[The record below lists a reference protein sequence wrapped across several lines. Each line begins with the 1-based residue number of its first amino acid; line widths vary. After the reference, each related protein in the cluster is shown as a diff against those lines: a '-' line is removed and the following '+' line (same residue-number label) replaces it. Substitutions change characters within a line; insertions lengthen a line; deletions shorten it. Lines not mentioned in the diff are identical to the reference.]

1 MSTVIAGPRAASHAA
16 PLVAILFA
24 VGLLAGCAGSG
35 GPPEPV
41 VAPTGK
47 VYERGTPPEDT
58 RHSQTAALYLR
69 RDRTERA
76 LELARE
82 GVASGPGNA
91 VHHFLAGVAHARLRQ
106 YSAADSL
113 LDRAEEIYPAYEL
126 EIEPV
131 RESAWA
137 KAYNAGMDAYAA
149 GEVERAIEAWRGATT
164 LYDLRPDAHRALA
177 GALVRQ
183 GRRDEA
189 IEVYRDALAGLERW
203 PARRVLEE
211 SELREREE
219 ARAAMERR
227 LARLLVAEGRWAEAV
242 PLLRRRLESDPADV
256 ELRSDLALALARLGR
271 TEEADRLYGSILSE
285 GDLEADRLASLGNTF
300 FRMDAHDRAA
310 EAFGRLVE
318 LRPRSRDAWYNYAN
332 ALFAAEEWAT
342 LASRGERLLELDPL
356 GENSILIVARAHLES
371 GDEEAAREL
380 VRRADAAPVHLD
392 RLRMQ
397 RSGPKTAVL
406 GRAVGNDAEP
416 GTPVRLRFVFHGPDG
431 RLGARTL
438 TLSAPGP
445 GGSEF
450 FEVSLDGRA
459 DGYRYEVERR
469 RLQQSDGTER
479 GTGK

>member
-1 MSTVIAGPRAASHAA
+1 MSAVIAGRRAPSLAA
-16 PLVAILFA
+16 FPPA
-24 VGLLAGCAGSG
+24 VLAAVVLLAGCAGSSA
-35 GPPEPV
+35 PPEPV

-82 GVASGPGNA
+82 GTESTPGNA
-91 VHHFLAGVAHARLRQ
+91 VHHYLAGIAQARLGH
-106 YSAADSL
+106 YAAADSL

-137 KAYNAGMDAYAA
+137 RAYNAGMDAYAA
-149 GEVERAIEAWRGATT
+149 GELERAIEAWRGATT
-164 LYDLRPDAHRALA
+164 IYDLRPDAHRALA
-177 GALVRQ
+177 GALVRE
-183 GRRDEA
+183 GRRSEA
-189 IEVYRDALAGLERW
+189 IEVYRDALEGLERW
-203 PARRVLEE
+203 PATRVLEE

-219 ARAAMERR
+219 ARSAMERR

-242 PLLRRRLESDPADV
+242 PLLRSRLESDPADV

-285 GDLEADRLASLGNTF
+285 GNLEADRLASLGNTF
-300 FRMDAHDRAA
+300 FRMDAHDRAV

-380 VRRADAAPVHLD
+380 VRRADAAPIHVN

-397 RSGPKTAVL
+397 RSGPRTAVL
-406 GRAVGNDAEP
+406 GRAVGNGAEP
-416 GTPVRLRFVFHGPDG
+416 GTPVRLRFVLHGPDG
-431 RLGARTL
+431 RLGARAVTVE
-438 TLSAPGP
+438 APEP
-445 GGSEF
+445 GESEF
-450 FEVSLDGRA
+450 FEVTIDGRA
-459 DGYRYEVERR
+459 EGYRYELAERDEAAASR
-469 RLQQSDGTER
+469 PQR
-479 GTGK
+479 

>member
-1 MSTVIAGPRAASHAA
+1 MSGMIAGCRAPSLAASLAA
-16 PLVAILFA
+16 A
-24 VGLLAGCAGSG
+24 VLLAGCAGSRG
-35 GPPEPV
+35 APDPV

-69 RDRTERA
+69 RERTDRA

-82 GVASGPGNA
+82 GVESGPGNA
-91 VHHFLAGVAHARLRQ
+91 VHHYLAGVAHARLGQ
-106 YSAADSL
+106 YEAADSM

-137 KAYNAGMDAYAA
+137 RAFNNGTDAYAR
-149 GEVERAIEAWRGATT
+149 GELDRAIEAWRGATVM
-164 LYDLRPDAHRALA
+164 YDLRPDAHRALA
-177 GALVRQ
+177 TALLRQ
-183 GRRDEA
+183 GRRSEA
-189 IEVYRDALAGLERW
+189 VEVYRDALEGLERW
-203 PARRVLEE
+203 PATRVLEE

-227 LARLLVAEGRWAEAV
+227 LARLLVAEGRYADAV
-242 PLLRRRLESDPADV
+242 PLLRRRLETDSTDI
-256 ELRSDLALALARLGR
+256 ELRSELALALARLGR
-271 TEEADRLYGSILSE
+271 AEEAGRLYASVLAE

-300 FRMDAHDRAA
+300 FRSDAHDRAA

-332 ALFAAEEWAT
+332 ALFAAESWDT
-342 LASRGERLLELDPL
+342 LASRGERLVELDPL

-371 GDEEAAREL
+371 GDEETAREL
-380 VRRADAAPVHLD
+380 VQRADAAPIHVE

-397 RSGPKTAVL
+397 RSAGKTTVL
-406 GRAVGNDAEP
+406 ARAVGNDADP
-416 GTPVRLRFVFHGPDG
+416 GTPVRLRFVFQGSDG
-431 RLGARTL
+431 RLGARTV

-445 GGSEF
+445 GESEF
-450 FEVSLDGRA
+450 FEVTVDGRA
-459 DGYRYEVERR
+459 EGYRYEVA
-469 RLQQSDGTER
+469 ER
-479 GTGK
+479 GEAARPRPQR